1 MKPKALR
8 CAIYTRKS
16 TEEGLDQDFNSLH
29 AQRQACEA
37 YVLSQAGEGWSALP
51 QPYDDGGFS
60 GGSMDRPAL
69 RALMDDIARGKVDV
83 VVVYKVDRLT
93 RSLADFAKIVELF
106 DSKGVSFVSVTQAFN
121 TTSSMGRLTLNVLL
135 SFAQFER
142 EVTGERIRDKIAASK
157 AKGMWMGGRT
167 PLGYVAS
174 GRTLKIDE
182 AEAETV
188 RHIFR
193 RYLELGSVHD
203 LRDDLTASGIFAKR
217 RVSKR
222 GTVSGGGP
230 FGRGALFHLLQSR
243 IYLGEIPHK
252 DQSYPGLHP
261 AIVDQET
268 FDAVQDRL
276 TAGAVKRS
284 KPSGRPG
291 SSTLTG
297 RVFDDRGHPM
307 SPTATSR
314 RARRYRYYVSAALL
328 KGEAT
333 SAGSLARAPAGDL
346 EALVVDRANKLGLV
360 HDAEDAWSEIS
371 GRLRRVEVGKH
382 HIRIEWSWSQGRP
395 APRHN
400 DLPPTDQVMLTGDHL
415 TIDCYVTLQRR
426 GGAKAILGPG
436 GQPAIDRPRQPDPAL
451 VKALVRAES
460 FRARLVSDSGVTMA
474 ALAKQ
479 ERIRACYLQRLVRLA
494 FLAPAIK
501 RAILDGTAPETL
513 TLQRL
518 MERGVDDVWSAQ
530 LATAS
535 SVSMRGV

>member
-1 MKPKALR
+1 MKPQTLR

-51 QPYDDGGFS
+51 QAYDDGGFS

-69 RALMDDIARGKVDV
+69 RSLMDDISRGKVDI

-106 DSKGVSFVSVTQAFN
+106 DGKGVSFVSVTQAFN

-182 AEAETV
+182 IEAETV

-193 RYLELGSVHD
+193 RYLKLGSVHD
-203 LRDDLTASGIFAKR
+203 LRDDLTAAGIVAKR

-243 IYLGEIPHK
+243 VYLGEIPHK

-261 AIVDQET
+261 AIVDPET
-268 FDAVQDRL
+268 FDAVQARL
-276 TAGAVKRS
+276 TAAAVKRS

-291 SSTLTG
+291 ASNLTG

-307 SPTATSR
+307 SPTATAR
-314 RARRYRYYVSAALL
+314 GARRYRYYVSAALL
-328 KGEAT
+328 KGQAK

-346 EALVVDRANKLGLV
+346 EALVIDRATKLGLV
-360 HDAEDAWSEIS
+360 RDAENPWPEVLA
-371 GRLRRVEVGKH
+371 RLRRVEVGEH
-382 HIRIEWSWSQGRP
+382 HIRMKWSWLQGRP
-395 APRHN
+395 TPGQTE
-400 DLPPTDQVMLTGDHL
+400 LTPTDQVALVGDRLTM
-415 TIDCYVTLQRR
+415 DCHVTLQRR
-426 GGAKAILGPG
+426 GGSKAILGPG
-436 GQPAIDRPRQPDPAL
+436 GQSAIDRPRQPDPAL
-451 VKALVRAES
+451 VKALIRAES
-460 FRARLVSDSGVTMA
+460 FRARLVSDGGVTMA

-494 FLAPAIK
+494 FLSPSIK

-518 MERGVDDVWSAQ
+518 MERGVEDVWSTQ
-530 LATAS
+530 LASLISQAT
-535 SVSMRGV
+535 

>member
-1 MKPKALR
+1 MKPPTLR

-37 YVLSQAGEGWSALP
+37 YVLSQAGEGWSSLP
-51 QPYDDGGFS
+51 QAYDDGGFS

-69 RALMDDIARGKVDV
+69 RALMDDISRGKVDV

-106 DSKGVSFVSVTQAFN
+106 DGKGVSFVSVTQAFN

-174 GRTLKIDE
+174 GRTLKIDD

-203 LRDDLTASGIFAKR
+203 LRDDLTTSGIVAKR

-222 GTVSGGGP
+222 GAVSGGGP

-243 IYLGEIPHK
+243 VYLGEIPHK
-252 DQSYPGLHP
+252 EHSYPGLHP

-268 FDAVQDRL
+268 FDAVQARL
-276 TAGAVKRS
+276 AAAAVKRS
-284 KPSGRPG
+284 KSANRPG
-291 SSTLTG
+291 SSNLTG

-307 SPTATSR
+307 SPTATAR
-314 RARRYRYYVSAALL
+314 GARRYRYYVSAALL
-328 KGEAT
+328 RGEAG

-346 EALVVDRANKLGLV
+346 EALVIDRATKLGLV
-360 HDAEDAWSEIS
+360 RDAENPWPEVIA
-371 GRLRRVEVGKH
+371 RLSRVEAGENY
-382 HIRIEWSWSQGRP
+382 IRLEWSWSQGRP
-395 APRHN
+395 PPRHN
-400 DLPPTDQVMLTGDHL
+400 DLAPTDQVMLTGDHL

-426 GGAKAILGPG
+426 GGSKAILGPG

-460 FRARLVSDSGVTMA
+460 FRARLVFDSGVTMA

-494 FLAPAIK
+494 FLSPAIK

-535 SVSMRGV
+535 SVSMRRV